1 MRKLKMKHTEN
12 TQNKNLLYKHEA
24 NT

>member
-1 MRKLKMKHTEN
+1 MRKLKMPHTEN